1 MNTLPSIPA
10 LPMPAEINSMPSQT
24 RARLGLSE
32 PEQCQPPMLGM
43 FALYAFGV
51 ASGFGIAM
59 LAFTFAF

>member
-10 LPMPAEINSMPSQT
+10 LPMPAEINSMPDET

-32 PEQCQPPMLGM
+32 PEPCQPPMLGM

-51 ASGFGIAM
+51 ATGFGAS
-59 LAFTFAF
+59 LLVYAFAL

>member
-1 MNTLPSIPA
+1 
-10 LPMPAEINSMPSQT
+10 MPSET

-32 PEQCQPPMLGM
+32 PEPCQPPMLGM

-59 LAFTFAF
+59 LAFAFAF